1 MLSASFMIPDTHPG
15 LAGHFPGLPITPG
28 VVTLDYVVRGLLEQL
43 HGETICEIPQVKF
56 LRPLLPNAEVIVTYK
71 IKKDALYQFNCKCEG
86 ATILSGQ
93 LKLVTPGN

>member
-1 MLSASFMIPDTHPG
+1 MIPDTHPG

-28 VVTLDYVVRGLLEQL
+28 VVTLDYVVRGLLKQL

-71 IKKDALYQFNCKCEG
+71 IKKNTLYQFSCECEG